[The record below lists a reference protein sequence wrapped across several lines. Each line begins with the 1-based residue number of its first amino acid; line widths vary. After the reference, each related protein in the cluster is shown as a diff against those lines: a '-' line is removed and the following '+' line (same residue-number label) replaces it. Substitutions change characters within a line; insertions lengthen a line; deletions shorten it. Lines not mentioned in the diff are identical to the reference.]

1 MRLRSIALFAFG
13 IVLGIAMV
21 FIGISQLNNH
31 GTVDCGGTQMQSGD
45 HCVETDKH
53 GHRTVRT
60 MDDQKSDNTESGW
73 IAVLVGPLVSVGCG
87 FLLRRELIRAR
98 EGSGGFRMPTF
109 GSGRDIS
116 SFQADA
122 APFSQPNGPVAQQNP
137 GQAGY
142 GPGLYPPP
150 QPVSAVPG
158 YAAQGQDYP
167 QQYGQADA
175 QTPQGQGYPQP
186 SYGAPQGYPQGP
198 NNQGYPQQQPY
209 PQQGGRPQQ
218 HPGYPP
224 QGQYPPGQSY

>member
-1 MRLRSIALFAFG
+1 MRYVMRLRSIVLFAFG

-21 FIGISQLNNH
+21 FFGISQLNSH

-60 MDDQKSDNTESGW
+60 IDEQKSDNTESGW
-73 IAVLVGPLVSVGCG
+73 IEVLVGPLISVGCG

-98 EGSGGFRMPTF
+98 GGSGGFRMPMF
-109 GSGRDIS
+109 GGGRDIS

-122 APFSQPNGPVAQQNP
+122 APFAQPNGPAVQQNP

-142 GPGLYPPP
+142 GPGPYPP
-150 QPVSAVPG
+150 QPVAVAPG
-158 YAAQGQDYP
+158 YAAP
-167 QQYGQADA
+167 
-175 QTPQGQGYPQP
+175 GQGYPQQ
-186 SYGAPQGYPQGP
+186 SYGAPQGYPQAP

-209 PQQGGRPQQ
+209 PQQGGNPQQ